1 MTRFPITSRFACI
14 TFAIILPIAQSA
26 EPPGL
31 SEDTIQFSEDVRPI
45 LSDNCFACHGPD
57 EAKRKAKLRLDTREG
72 MLKDLGAYSAVVPLD
87 PQASELVKRIYSIDP
102 EYQMP
107 PPDTERSLTGQEKRL
122 ISKWIEQG
130 AQWEGHWSFIK
141 PKRPQVSKVR
151 STGFSRNAI
160 DDFVVR
166 KLVESGL
173 KPSHE
178 ASRERL
184 LRRVTVDLTGLPPSV
199 EDIDPFLADESPDA
213 YERQVEK
220 LLQTEAYAE
229 RMALDWMDVARY
241 ADSHGMHADG
251 WRMMWPWRDWV
262 IDAFKDNMPYDQ
274 FVTWQLAGD
283 LLPNKTRESVLATA
297 FHRNHPMTA
306 EGGII
311 DEEFRL
317 QYVFDRAQTTATAFL
332 GMTLECARCHDH
344 KFDPISQKD
353 YYRLTAFF
361 NNVKELGM
369 TGDDGNY
376 GPMLMLPSTDQ
387 ESRIENLD
395 AEIREKESLVKRIAE
410 DALVD
415 FDHEQYL
422 SAHTQIQVPS
432 ARVRFPLDSIS
443 DTKIKDDKTEKRVDG
458 NVLAKVNGQPKLVD
472 GVMGKAFRFDNEYD
486 FLNLAKVGLLDLYD
500 TYSVTVWIYPEQ
512 AGKVQSILGTAG
524 NKNNFW
530 RGWDFFLD
538 EENRLSLKLI
548 NSLPHN
554 YIHVESS
561 ESIVVSQ
568 WTQIAFTYDGSG
580 TAQGVV
586 LYADGHQLDSKVHFD
601 QLYKSIYPVGNNPN
615 RDREDRDVRV
625 GKSYRSFTG
634 EFGIFKGKVDDI
646 QIFNVALTPVEISCQ
661 TALPTAHQADSY
673 SRPKTIDLASWHSH
687 YLNRDHTEV
696 QRLQK
701 QLRSLRQKRL
711 AMIDTVPEIMV
722 MEEMPEPRATHVL
735 KRGQYDSPQDPVAPG
750 TPESILPFTKEFPT
764 NRLGLAQWLFHSDNP
779 LTARVTVNRY
789 WQLFF
794 GKGLVET
801 TEDFGSQGSSPSHPE
816 LLDWLAVDFMESGW
830 DVKHLVRQIV
840 LSGTYRQ
847 SSEQRVDLKEKDPR
861 NRLLARGPSYRLPA
875 EFIRD
880 GALAAS
886 GLLVREVGGPSV
898 KPYQP
903 EGLWID
909 KGNFSSKLLHYK
921 EDEGAKLYRR
931 SLYTFV
937 RRTSPPPSMT
947 TFDAPNRD
955 VCTVRREITNTPL
968 QALIL
973 MNDPQ
978 FLEAARILAER
989 MQRVGGQSVL
999 DQIIYA
1005 FRTTT
1010 GRTPGQEELK
1020 ILHEYYE
1027 EELDRFRNNEAQAK
1041 GVLQEGRYPRNE
1053 SLDLAKTA
1061 ALTMVANTLM
1071 NFDGFYMK
1079 R

>member
-1 MTRFPITSRFACI
+1 MTRFPIILRFACI
-14 TFAIILPIAQSA
+14 AAAIVLPIARSA
-26 EPPGL
+26 EPAGL
-31 SEDTIQFSEDVRPI
+31 PTSAVRFSEEVRPI

-72 MLKDLGAYSAVVPLD
+72 ILKDLGGHSAVIPAD
-87 PQASELVKRIYSIDP
+87 PEASELIKRVYSDDP
-102 EYQMP
+102 DYRMP
-107 PPDTERSLTGQEKRL
+107 PSDTKLSLTDEERFL

-130 AQWEGHWSFIK
+130 AQWEAHWSFIK
-141 PKRPQVSKVR
+141 PERTQLSEVARADFVR
-151 STGFSRNAI
+151 NPI
-160 DDFVVR
+160 DRFVVR
-166 KLVESGL
+166 KLVESEL
-173 KPSHE
+173 EPSRE
-178 ASRERL
+178 ASKERL
-184 LRRVTVDLTGLPPSV
+184 LRRVTIDLTGLPPSI
-199 EDIDPFLADESPDA
+199 EEIDSFLTDESPDA
-213 YERQVEK
+213 YERRVDQ
-220 LLQTEAYAE
+220 LLQTDAYGE

-251 WRMMWPWRDWV
+251 WRLMWPWRDWV
-262 IDAFKDNMPYDQ
+262 INAFKNNLPYDQ

-283 LLPNKTRESVLATA
+283 LMPNKSRESVLATA

-306 EGGII
+306 EGGVI

-332 GMTLECARCHDH
+332 GMTFECARCHDH
-344 KFDPISQKD
+344 KFDPVSQKD

-376 GPMLMLPSTDQ
+376 GPMLMLPSNDQ
-387 ESRIENLD
+387 ESRLENLN
-395 AEIREKESLVKRIAE
+395 AEIRESESKLDRIAA
-410 DALVD
+410 DALLK
-415 FDHEQYL
+415 FDHENYL
-422 SAHTQIQVPS
+422 SAHMEIRLPD
-432 ARVRFPLDSIS
+432 ARARFPLDSIK
-443 DTKIKDDKTEKRVDG
+443 DTKIKDDKTERRIDG
-458 NVLAKVNGQPKLVD
+458 NVLAKINGQPELVD
-472 GVMGKAFRFDNEYD
+472 GVLGKAFRFDNEYD
-486 FLNLAKVGLLDLYD
+486 FLTLAKVGLFDLYD
-500 TYSVTVWIYPEQ
+500 PYSVTVWIYPEQ
-512 AGKVQSILGTAG
+512 TGKVQAILGTAG

-538 EENRLSLKLI
+538 EQNRLSLKLI

-554 YIHVESS
+554 YLHVESN
-561 ESIVVSQ
+561 ESIAVNQ
-568 WTQIAFTYDGSG
+568 WSQIAFTYDGSG
-580 TAQGVV
+580 KARGAT
-586 LYADGHQLDSKVHFD
+586 LYADGQPLHSKVLFD
-601 QLYKSIYPVGNNPN
+601 QLYKSIYPVGNNAN
-615 RDREDRDVRV
+615 RDREDREVRV
-625 GKSYRSFTG
+625 GKSYRGFTG
-634 EFGIFKGKVDDI
+634 EFGIFKGKIDDI
-646 QIFNVALTPVEISCQ
+646 QIFDVALTPVEVSCR
-661 TALPTAHQADSY
+661 TALPMADQADSP
-673 SRPKTIDLASWHSH
+673 SRPRTIEVASWKSH
-687 YLNRDHTEV
+687 TLNRDNAEY
-696 QRLQK
+696 QKLQK
-701 QLRSLRQKRL
+701 QLRVLRQKRL
-711 AMIDTVPEIMV
+711 AVIDAVPEIMV
-722 MEEMPEPRATHVL
+722 MEEMPEPRTTHVL
-735 KRGQYDSPQDPVAPG
+735 KRGQYDSPQDPVSPG
-750 TPESILPFTKEFPT
+750 TPDSILPFTKELPA
-764 NRLGLAQWLFHSDNP
+764 NRLGLAQWLLHPDNP

-794 GKGLVET
+794 GIGLVET
-801 TEDFGSQGSSPSHPE
+801 TEDFGSQGSPPSHPE

-847 SSEQRVDLKEKDPR
+847 SSEQRPDLIEKDPR

-921 EDEGAKLYRR
+921 EDEGSKLYRR

-937 RRTSPPPSMT
+937 RRTSPPPAMT
-947 TFDAPNRD
+947 TFDAPTRD

-989 MQRVGGQSVL
+989 MQQEGGQSVL
-999 DQIIYA
+999 DQITYA
-1005 FRTTT
+1005 VRSTT
-1010 GRTPGQEELK
+1010 GRRPSDEESRWLA
-1020 ILHEYYE
+1020 EYYE
-1027 EELDRFRNNEAQAK
+1027 NELERFQKNGAQAEEI
-1041 GVLQEGRYPRNE
+1041 LTEGKHARNE
-1053 SLDLAKTA
+1053 FLDPAKTA
-1061 ALTMVANTLM
+1061 AFTMVANTLM
-1071 NFDGFYMK
+1071 NFDEFYMK